1 MSIRRS
7 AVLAATL
14 LAALCA
20 PAMSQEA
27 PRGNARMTLTFN
39 PTPDPSWNP
48 GGDVILFADARRN
61 PNLGQEDIFSVER
74 YGERPRV
81 AGQQLDFTAINVKVG
96 EEIIVQ
102 GYMCAAGGS
111 TDCYPS
117 DSDNPP
123 SCSVRVRILGGFRP
137 SCRPTFTWSGG
148 SAEGGVLCRAQC
160 L

>member
-7 AVLAATL
+7 LALAAAL
-14 LAALCA
+14 LAVA
-20 PAMSQEA
+20 PFAGSQEV
-27 PRGNARMTLTFN
+27 PRGHMRMTLTFN

-48 GGDVILFADARRN
+48 GVNVILSADARRN

-81 AGQQLDFTAINVKVG
+81 AGQQFDFTAIDVRVG
-96 EEIIVQ
+96 EKIIVQ

-117 DSDNPP
+117 DTDNPP
-123 SCSVRVRILGGFRP
+123 SCSVEVRVLGGLRP
-137 SCRPTFTWSGG
+137 SCRPVFTWSGG
-148 SAEGGVLCRAQC
+148 SPEGGVLCRAQC